1 MKMVMKKGLFIT
13 FEGLDGSGKTTQIK
27 LLDSYLKGEGFD
39 VILTREPGGTEI
51 GRKIREI
58 LLDKKNQGIS
68 HKTETFLFLASRAE
82 LTSKVIVPALGE
94 GKIVICDRFFDSTL
108 VYQGIAR
115 GLGVEE
121 ILEMSL
127 WATDGLVPDITFLL
141 SMKVSRCDKRI
152 KEANRK
158 KDRIEMEEN
167 NFKEK
172 IYKGYLDIASKN
184 KERFVVID
192 AEKSIGDIF
201 EEIKSRVLKHLKDIE
216 SGIVK

>member
-27 LLDSYLKGEGFD
+27 LLNSYLKGEGFD

-58 LLDKKNQGIS
+58 LLDKKNQDIS

-172 IYKGYLDIASKN
+172 IYKGYLDIAREN

-192 AEKSIGDIF
+192 AEKSIESIF
-201 EEIKSRVLKHLKDIE
+201 EEIKSKVLEHLKDME